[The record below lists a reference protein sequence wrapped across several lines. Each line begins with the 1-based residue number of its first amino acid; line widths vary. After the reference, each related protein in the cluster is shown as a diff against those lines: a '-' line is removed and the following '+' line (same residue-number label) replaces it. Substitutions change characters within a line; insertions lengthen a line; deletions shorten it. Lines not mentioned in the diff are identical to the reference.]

1 MYSVDIEM
9 TTLDKCQID
18 VLNSMSSILT
28 LYTDNKSI
36 IIIIM
41 MNKINLISVW
51 KRLQPNKYF
60 AKHTAHI
67 IVSWPSPK

>member
-18 VLNSMSSILT
+18 VLNSMSSILR
-28 LYTDNKSI
+28 LYTDNTSI

-51 KRLQPNKYF
+51 KRLQPNKFF
-60 AKHTAHI
+60 AKNTAHI